1 MKILACIK
9 EATIVPGPVVFASN
23 GTDINPDFTS
33 QRISEADEQAVEEA
47 VRLAEAQE
55 DSEAVVVTVGD
66 QGSTKTLRHALAI
79 GASRAI
85 RLWRDD
91 LSLFDPLAIA
101 RSLAQAVRDERP
113 DLVLCGVQSTDLAQ
127 QITGPALAAHLGWPC
142 TTTAVAIE
150 VEADGGEATVTR
162 DVGAGV
168 RELVRISLPA
178 VVTVQL
184 GINRPRTP
192 SFKQVMQAKKASI
205 EEQPIDSGQTQCVRV
220 TKLSKNTSS
229 ASDFEPIEGGPSNV
243 ASKIKSLIEES

>member
-1 MKILACIK
+1 MKILACVK
-9 EATIVPGPVVFASN
+9 EATIVPGPAVFTSN
-23 GTDINPDFTS
+23 GTDLNPDFTS

-47 VRLAEAQE
+47 VRLAESHTDGEVIAL
-55 DSEAVVVTVGD
+55 TVGD
-66 QGSTKTLRHALAI
+66 QGTTKALRHALAI

-85 RLWRDD
+85 RIWHDE

-101 RSLAQAVRDERP
+101 RSLAQVARDERP

-150 VEADGGEATVTR
+150 VEGDGSEAMVTR

-168 RELVRISLPA
+168 REIVRVVLPA

-192 SFKQVMQAKKASI
+192 SFKQVLHAKKASI
-205 EEQPIDSGQTQCVRV
+205 EEPPIDSDHKHCVRV
-220 TKLSKNTSS
+220 AKLSRNTSS
-229 ASDFEPIEGGPSNV
+229 AADFEPIDGGPADV
-243 ASKIKSLIEES
+243 ALKIKSLIEES